1 VVGDLQEDAM
11 KLSRRAFV
19 QALGIGGAGALSAP
33 LVSARGREDMM
44 GRAIGRPEPSDWV
57 PGLDD
62 AKAVRLSSNENPNGP
77 GQRALDAIREA
88 LVDAN
93 RYPFSYESA
102 VTSTVA
108 KRHGLAANQ
117 VMSACGSGEIL
128 RLCALACT
136 SPTRHLVAGLP
147 TFEEPAGTA
156 RVIGAQVRSVRV
168 DASLKLDLD
177 AMLAQVEGAG
187 LVFLCNPNNPTAT
200 VHSDAAVRDFIR
212 RVRRA
217 SPDTVVLV
225 DEAYHEYVDDP
236 GYRTAIPI
244 ALEDPNVIVSRTF
257 SKIYGMAGLRL
268 GYAVARKETLDRLAP
283 HQLSNNVNVIVA
295 AAGAA
300 TLEDDERVAREQ
312 QLNRE
317 ARDFTRKA
325 LADMGYPSAESHTNF
340 IMVPIRRDAKAF
352 QDACRAQGILVGR
365 LFPPLVDHARISIG
379 TMDEMRQA
387 VDVFRRVLGTS
398 VASRG

>member
-1 VVGDLQEDAM
+1 M

-33 LVSARGREDMM
+33 LISARGREDLM
-44 GRAIGRPEPSDWV
+44 GRTIGRPEPSDWV

-62 AKAVRLSSNENPNGP
+62 AKAIRLSSNENPSGP
-77 GQRALDAIREA
+77 GARALDAIHEA
-88 LVDAN
+88 LADAN

-102 VTSTVA
+102 VTRAVA
-108 KRHGLAANQ
+108 AKLGVAPDQVLAG
-117 VMSACGSGEIL
+117 CGSGEIL
-128 RLCALACT
+128 RVCAVAFT
-136 SPTRHLVAGLP
+136 SPARHLVAGLP

-156 RVIGAQVRSVRV
+156 RVVGAQVRSVRV

-177 AMLAQVEGAG
+177 AMLSQADGAG
-187 LVFLCNPNNPTAT
+187 LIFLCNPNNPTAT
-200 VHSDAAVRDFIR
+200 VHADTAVRDFIR

-268 GYAVARKETLDRLAP
+268 GYAVARKETLARLAP
-283 HQLSNNVNVIVA
+283 HLLSNNVNVLVA
-295 AAGAA
+295 AAGVA
-300 TLEDDERVAREQ
+300 TLEDDERVEREQ

-325 LADMGYPSAESHTNF
+325 FTDMGYPSAASHTNF

-352 QDACRAQGILVGR
+352 QDECRAHGILVGR

-387 VDVFRRVLGTS
+387 VDVFRRVLGTT